1 MAFSSSIAPETIHPS
16 LWRASQLARGMGEYV
31 ASGHTALAEEL
42 PGGGWPSGALTEILI
57 QHQGTAELSLLQAAL
72 ASLKQGHIIFLQAP
86 YPPQAFALSELGLD
100 LSQLLW
106 IRCGKHADALWTAE
120 QILRSGSCAALLF
133 WQSQVKTESLRRL
146 HLAAQSGRTLFFMM
160 RPPEYAQ
167 SPSPA
172 PLRLKL
178 STVATGLQIEFI
190 KRRGA
195 QQHAPLLIR
204 LPLLSSMYSHG
215 NTYLDQHIDH
225 VDPQSI
231 TATSAATLAS
241 LAHATTLHRRVSSEL
256 VS

>member
-16 LWRASQLARGMGEYV
+16 LWRASQLARGMGDYV
-31 ASGHTALAEEL
+31 PSGYAALAAEL
-42 PGGGWPSGALTEILI
+42 PGAGWPGGALTEILI
-57 QHQGTAELSLLQAAL
+57 QHPGTAELSLLQAAL
-72 ASLKQGHIIFLQAP
+72 ANLKQGNIIFLQAP

-160 RPPEYAQ
+160 RPPDYAQ
-167 SPSPA
+167 CPSPA

-195 QQHAPLLIR
+195 QQNAPLLIR
-204 LPLLSSMYSHG
+204 LPLLSSMYSQS
-215 NTYLDQHIDH
+215 NIYTDH
-225 VDPQSI
+225 VDPQPI
-231 TATSAATLAS
+231 AVTSTSTLAR
-241 LAHATTLHRRVSSEL
+241 LAHAATLHRRVSSEL

>member
-1 MAFSSSIAPETIHPS
+1 MAFNAFIAPETIHPS
-16 LWRASQLARGMGEYV
+16 LWRASQLARGTGVYV
-31 ASGHTALAEEL
+31 ASGHVALSAEL
-42 PGGGWPSGALTEILI
+42 PGGGWPGGALTEILI

-86 YPPQAFALSELGLD
+86 YQPQAFALSELGLD

-106 IRCGKHADALWTAE
+106 IRCSKHADALWTAE
-120 QILRSGSCAALLF
+120 QILRSASCAALLF
-133 WQSQVKTESLRRL
+133 WQSQVKTEALRRL

-160 RPPEYAQ
+160 RPPEYAH

-178 STVATGLQIEFI
+178 STAATGLQIDFI

-204 LPLLSSMYSHG
+204 LPLLSSMYSQG
-215 NTYLDQHIDH
+215 NIHTDH
-225 VDPQSI
+225 VDPHTIAAASQI
-231 TATSAATLAS
+231 AHTATLAS
-241 LAHATTLHRRVSSEL
+241 LTHAATFYRRVSSEL